1 MRKFIVK
8 PDISFY
14 EGVLINKDTTLEYE
28 NENVKQKLENLKL
41 EMTTYT
47 KENNYEVT
55 SNLTFHLSE
64 GDILL
69 FDKDVGYQVPKIP
82 MCTLKSALEDIE
94 AIQSFDKEG

>member
-1 MRKFIVK
+1 MRKFILK
-8 PDISFY
+8 PDITLY
-14 EGVLINKDTTLEYE
+14 NGVQVNKETKLEYK
-28 NENVKQKLENLKL
+28 NENVEQKLENLVL

-47 KENNYEVT
+47 KENNYEIR

-69 FDKDVGYQVPKIP
+69 FDEEVGYQVPRVP
-82 MCTLKSALEDIE
+82 MTTLKNALEDID